1 MVRASNIKYTE
12 ISNAEITDT
21 RSIVVS
27 RCSKGGFTIAQK
39 VNIKEGDMT
48 TPIFMKGA
56 FHVDTLE
63 GLYNV
68 RDAINV
74 AILKAEQEE
83 EIASEEAW
91 DNVE

>member
-56 FHVDTLE
+56 FHVDAHI
-63 GLYNV
+63 GG
-68 RDAINV
+68 
-74 AILKAEQEE
+74 
-83 EIASEEAW
+83 W
-91 DNVE
+91 M